1 MPYPG
6 EHAARQKK
14 PSLFVEDSFIRRTE
28 GMPEGVT
35 LVMARLKSE
44 DRLAVQSVR
53 FAATLWTPGKAK
65 KWLEA
70 EDYRIGSFEEAITK
84 GKYDHINFVPPKGVA
99 ANAAKGLEYRR
110 KASPSN
116 RGGLTNEEAS
126 QANIGSGVQRAVN
139 LKNRDKVSPD
149 TIGRMVSF
157 FARHKKNSKIDA
169 KNKSTPWKDKGYVA
183 WLLWGGDAGESWASK
198 VKGQMEAAKAKT
210 KKSWSVAVPI
220 SKLAEDKMLA
230 FGWASVIADE
240 KGNAV
245 VDHQADRI
253 SVPELE
259 KAAYD
264 YVQSSRQST
273 EMHDRLGVAELVESC
288 MITPE
293 KREAMGM
300 TEGITGW
307 WVGFR
312 VVDPEVWQKVKDGI
326 YNEFSIGGSA
336 KRKAR

>member
-35 LVMARLKSE
+35 LIMARLKSE
-44 DRLAVQSVR
+44 DRLAVQSIR
-53 FAATLWTPGKAK
+53 FASTLWTPGKAK

-70 EDYRIGSFEEAITK
+70 EDYRIGSFEEAVT
-84 GKYDHINFVPPKGVA
+84 
-99 ANAAKGLEYRR
+99 
-110 KASPSN
+110 
-116 RGGLTNEEAS
+116 
-126 QANIGSGVQRAVN
+126 
-139 LKNRDKVSPD
+139 
-149 TIGRMVSF
+149 
-157 FARHKKNSKIDA
+157 
-169 KNKSTPWKDKGYVA
+169 
-183 WLLWGGDAGESWASK
+183 
-198 VKGQMEAAKAKT
+198 
-210 KKSWSVAVPI
+210 KSWSVAVPI